1 MQLTT
6 FSTFLTLLLPL
17 TTVATPIPTP
27 NADLAQAATDIS
39 YDSSPAALA
48 KRTLD
53 ERKYKTSYLCDI
65 VNVVTE
71 VDCWAFPQHGGKGPA
86 LLPNPTRK
94 HSLRSRSFC
103 SDSSYIPASPSLP
116 TM

>member
-71 VDCWAFPQHGGKGPA
+71 VDCWAFPQHGGKG
-86 LLPNPTRK
+86 NEKVT
-94 HSLRSRSFC
+94 
-103 SDSSYIPASPSLP
+103 SYKGTKNDIEFSCYVDCEDVYGN
-116 TM
+116 T